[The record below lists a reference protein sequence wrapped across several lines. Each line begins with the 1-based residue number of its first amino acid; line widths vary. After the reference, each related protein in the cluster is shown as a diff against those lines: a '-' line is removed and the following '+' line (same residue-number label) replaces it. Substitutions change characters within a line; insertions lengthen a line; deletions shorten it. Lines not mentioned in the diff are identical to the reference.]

1 MVIKLL
7 AKQVD
12 MNNIHLLPE
21 KETKSI
27 EIAMDGCLESIS
39 PENRVIFMRRYWFCD
54 TYAEIAA
61 RYGIS
66 ERKVRHQIQ
75 GIRAYMCDYL
85 GLAWG
90 SFGINYVDAK
100 FIREAENV
108 VSLREKR
115 VFLRDF
121 RSMLNN
127 LMYYLLGR
135 FLSFPRHA

>member
-1 MVIKLL
+1 MFTEQADTYSMESLS
-7 AKQVD
+7 
-12 MNNIHLLPE
+12 E

-27 EIAMDGCLESIS
+27 ANSINKGLESIS
-39 PENRVIFMRRYWFCD
+39 LENRVIFMRRYWFCD

-121 RSMLNN
+121 RSMPNDLKH
-127 LMYYLLGR
+127 YLLGR

>member
-1 MVIKLL
+1 MLTKHVEIKSI
-7 AKQVD
+7 D
-12 MNNIHLLPE
+12 SLPE
-21 KETKSI
+21 EEAKSLETTL
-27 EIAMDGCLESIS
+27 DGFLENTTL
-39 PENRVIFMRRYWFCD
+39 EKRVIFVRRYWFCD

-121 RSMLNN
+121 RPMPNDLRN
-127 LMYYLLGR
+127 YLLGR